1 MDHDNLLSPD
11 IVENDLNYDFVRKL
25 SNIDSSNIN
34 FDNPFYEINFD
45 SRYFEELEFCE
56 KYRNNDNLSLI
67 TWNIQSLNSK
77 FEGLLEFISNLNNFN
92 AAIASNT
99 GSYTGYSF
107 AIPVNIVKKVVNDFI
122 NRRFRQLRNF

>member
-11 IVENDLNYDFVRKL
+11 MVENDLNYDFVRKL

-92 AAIASNT
+92 INIDVLCFQEIFEISN
-99 GSYTGYSF
+99 
-107 AIPVNIVKKVVNDFI
+107 PDFFHLD
-122 NRRFRQLRNF
+122 NYDFYFKTRRGGKREGG